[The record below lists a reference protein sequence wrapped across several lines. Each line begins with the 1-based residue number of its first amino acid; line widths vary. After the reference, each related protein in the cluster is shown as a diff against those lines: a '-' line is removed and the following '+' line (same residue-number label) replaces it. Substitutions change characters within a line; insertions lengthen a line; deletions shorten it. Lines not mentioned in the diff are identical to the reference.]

1 MEVNTMATEVHIMS
15 VAEYFLI
22 AEMTPSGMPMSAV
35 RITLHM
41 ASSIVT
47 GSRFS
52 ISVSYTH
59 LDVYKRQ
66 AWYWAHPPQYMPNN
80 CNLAEVEHIKNF
92 CNIPVVCAGKME
104 PEVAAEEDVYKR
116 QRYYSSWY
124 LSNQL

>member
-1 MEVNTMATEVHIMS
+1 MATEVHIMS

-52 ISVSYTH
+52 IAVQSVP
-59 LDVYKRQ
+59 DVS
-66 AWYWAHPPQYMPNN
+66 
-80 CNLAEVEHIKNF
+80 HILHQQR
-92 CNIPVVCAGKME
+92 VVKAQLFVQGLNGLGRS
-104 PEVAAEEDVYKR
+104 VDAEEQGSRVAGREAHNEHDEQNDAKQYWDQK
-116 QRYYSSWY
+116 Q
-124 LSNQL
+124 